1 MAKLNLTR
9 GGLSLTYFILI
20 PTYVFFFFGTTAFG
34 QPTINPDETTLES
47 NVAAPVKHI
56 PLQPIWGHASQENP
70 REDLPSYRMAKDAG
84 VEAVDYRQPLPI
96 PSTPI
101 ENTSNLTSTE
111 RITDTPVVNVQEPHD
126 QETVP
131 AHTPHSQH
139 TPSHSPIVENAT
151 EVPVVTEPE
160 ASPSAVVDWGSEQLP
175 EFPLPKT
182 VNWSSSQE
190 WSRLELHPVPPSQ
203 QDLAKPLQRYEPLF
217 QHEGPF
223 TPLSLTHPYGTVPL
237 VLNRHVERNLNYFQ
251 TAISERFQGYLDRY
265 EKYKDL
271 VQTIFVE
278 FGLPPE
284 LGYLSLVESG
294 FNPRAYSRARASGPW
309 QFMKATGRMYGLKVT
324 WYVDERRD
332 PVKST
337 IAAAHHL
344 RDLYDQFGSWPLALG
359 AYNAGGGKIRRAIR
373 RTGSRDFWNIRRTW
387 YIRRETKEYV
397 PRFIAATLIAS
408 NPSDFGF
415 SVNPTKPYAYDEV
428 QIHKRV
434 HLKAIAKTTGI
445 SFEELRELN
454 PELRRSIVPDLKRGY
469 TLKVPV
475 GMGQNVR
482 KLHDRIQPWTQPP
495 PPATTWY
502 RVRYGDSLSVVA
514 KRFGMKVRA
523 LKNLNRLSGN
533 LIRVGDRLRVRAND
547 TPVDLK
553 SRWYTVRWGD
563 NLSNIAKKFG
573 TTAHRLKRLNNLS
586 GNLIHVGDRLRV
598 RGKAQPSRSSGD
610 KRWYRVR
617 QGDSLW
623 KIAKRFSVSVT
634 HLKVLNNLT
643 TSAIRAGHLLL
654 VSR

>member
-1 MAKLNLTR
+1 MTKIHPTR
-9 GGLSLTYFILI
+9 GGLSLTYFIAI
-20 PTYVFFFFGTTAFG
+20 PTCVLFFVTTAFG
-34 QPTINPDETTLES
+34 QPNINPDEKILES
-47 NVAAPVKHI
+47 EVTVPAKNG
-56 PLQPIWGHASQENP
+56 PLQPIWGHASQEDP
-70 REDLPSYRMAKDAG
+70 LQDLPSYRMAKGED
-84 VEAVDYRQPLPI
+84 VEAVDYRQALPI
-96 PSTPI
+96 PSTQ
-101 ENTSNLTSTE
+101 NGNASNLANTE
-111 RITDTPVVNVQEPHD
+111 QIAEKPVVDVQGHQNPRSMPV
-126 QETVP
+126 Q
-131 AHTPHSQH
+131 APHSKNTASH
-139 TPSHSPIVENAT
+139 TSIVEKAKD
-151 EVPVVTEPE
+151 VSQDKEPE
-160 ASPSAVVDWGSEQLP
+160 AIPAQVVDWVSEPVP

-182 VNWSSSQE
+182 VNWSSPQG
-190 WSRLELHPVPPSQ
+190 WSRLELHPAQRAQ

-223 TPLSLTHPYGTVPL
+223 TPSSLTHPYGTVPL

-251 TAISERFQGYLDRY
+251 TGISERFQGYLDRY

-271 VQTIFVE
+271 VQRIFVE

-359 AYNAGGGKIRRAIR
+359 AYNAGGGKISRAIR
-373 RTGSRDFWNIRRTW
+373 RTGSRDFWKIRRTW
-387 YIRRETKEYV
+387 SIRRETKEYV

-408 NPSDFGF
+408 NPSDYGF
-415 SVNPTKPYAYDEV
+415 LVNPTQPYAYDEV

-445 SFEELRELN
+445 SFDDLRELN
-454 PELRRSIVPDLKRGY
+454 PELRRSIVPNLKRGY
-469 TLKVPV
+469 ALKVPV
-475 GMGQNVR
+475 GMGQRVKER
-482 KLHDRIQPWTQPP
+482 HDHIQPWTQPP

-553 SRWYTVRWGD
+553 SRWYTVRGGD
-563 NLSNIAKKFG
+563 NLSDIAKKFG
-573 TTAHRLKRLNNLS
+573 TTANRLKRLNSLS
-586 GNLIHVGDRLRV
+586 GNLIHVGDRLQV
-598 RGKAQPSRSSGD
+598 RGKAQPSRPRGD

-623 KIAKRFSVSVT
+623 KIARRFSVSVT
-634 HLKVLNNLT
+634 DLKVLNNLT